1 MAKKV
6 KKGAI
11 SPTGERV
18 LAQNR
23 KASFDFELGDKYEAG
38 LQLIG
43 SEARSMRETAPG
55 ITDAF
60 VDIDRN
66 GEAWVKQMRIATM
79 THAAFSHEE
88 LRPRKLLLHR
98 AEIEKLRAAT
108 EREGMTLVP
117 TRLYYKQGRVKLEF
131 AIARGKKKH
140 DKRQAIRERTEK
152 DEARA
157 AIARGRKDY

>member
-1 MAKKV
+1 VAKKQ
-6 KKGAI
+6 KKGGV
-11 SPTGERV
+11 SPTGEKV

-23 KASFDFELGDKYEAG
+23 RASFDFDLGESFEAG
-38 LQLIG
+38 IQLIG
-43 SEARSMRETAPG
+43 SEARAIRTTAPG
-55 ITDAF
+55 ITDSF

-79 THAAFSHEE
+79 PHAAFSHEE

-98 AEIEKLRAAT
+98 WELDRLRAAT
-108 EREGMTLVP
+108 ERNGMTIVP
-117 TRLYYKQGRVKLEF
+117 TRVYYKQGRAKLEF
-131 AIARGKKKH
+131 CVAKGRKLH
-140 DKRQAIRERTEK
+140 DKRQAIRERTER